1 VLRPASNPPG
11 RHRPDSVELD
21 VPPDLA
27 RPQVYEDDA
36 QSILSRND
44 SPDLPHRWSVNPYR
58 GCMHACA
65 YCYARPSHEFLGFG
79 AGTDFD
85 TRIVVKP
92 GAASLLEAAFEA
104 PSWVG
109 ETVLFSGNTD
119 PYQPLEARWELTRAC
134 LEVCLRFRNPV
145 VVITKS
151 PLVGRDIDLLG
162 ALAREARAHVILSIP
177 FHDPALAR
185 AIEPGAPSPARRVE
199 AVRKLAEAGV
209 PVSVNVA
216 PIVPGLNDHE
226 IPAILRA
233 AREAGAQRAHRILV
247 RLPGPVAEVFE
258 ERLRAAYPLRAD
270 AVLARIRRARGGELH
285 EARFGERMRGRGEA
299 WEATE
304 QLFDTW
310 ARKLGFAEGGR
321 ETTGDDAAPTTFR
334 RPHGLRGQQRLF
346 GN

>member
-1 VLRPASNPPG
+1 MLRPAANPPG
-11 RHRPDSVELD
+11 RHRPDTVELD

-27 RPQVYEDDA
+27 RPQVYEDDSA
-36 QSILSRND
+36 TILSRND

-65 YCYARPSHEFLGFG
+65 YCYARPSHEYLGFG

-85 TRIVVKP
+85 TKIVVKP
-92 GAASLLEAAFEA
+92 DAARLLEAAFET

-151 PLVGRDIDLLG
+151 ALVGRDAELLG

-177 FHDPALAR
+177 FHDPVLAR
-185 AIEPGAPSPARRVE
+185 AIEPGAPSPARRFE
-199 AVRKLAEAGV
+199 AIRKLTAAGV

-226 IPAILRA
+226 APAILKS
-233 AREAGAQRAHRILV
+233 AREAGAVRAHRILV

-270 AVLARIRRARGGELH
+270 AVMARIRRARGGELTSF
-285 EARFGERMRGRGEA
+285 AFGERMRGSGEA

-304 QLFDTW
+304 QLFDAW
-310 ARKLGFAEGGR
+310 SRKLGYVQGGGR
-321 ETTGDDAAPTTFR
+321 ETSGDDAAPTTFR
-334 RPHGLRGQQRLF
+334 RPNGVRGQQRLF
-346 GN
+346 G